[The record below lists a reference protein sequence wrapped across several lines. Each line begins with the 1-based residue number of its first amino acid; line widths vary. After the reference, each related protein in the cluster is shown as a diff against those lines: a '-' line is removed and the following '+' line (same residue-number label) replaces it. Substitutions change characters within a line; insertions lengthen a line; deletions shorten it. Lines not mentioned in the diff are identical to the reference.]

1 MSEAMPDG
9 SPAER
14 RADPPAGAVR
24 LARVETTPLDLAAHL
39 AAVEDDTAGA
49 ISTFIGRVRDH
60 DPHASAA
67 VVALEYSAHPDASAA
82 LRAIAERA
90 AAGTRAVVAVSH
102 RVGTLQV
109 GDLAV
114 VIAVAAP
121 HRDEAFTVCRA
132 VIETIKLELPVW
144 KRQHAADGSAQWQ
157 GLGG

>member
-1 MSEAMPDG
+1 M
-9 SPAER
+9 
-14 RADPPAGAVR
+14 PAGPASAEPASAGSVR
-24 LARVETTPLDLAAHL
+24 IARVDTTPLDVAAHL
-39 AAVEDDTAGA
+39 AAVEDDAAGA
-49 ISTFIGRVRDH
+49 IASFIGRVRDH
-60 DPHASAA
+60 DPQASAA
-67 VVALEYSAHPDASAA
+67 VVALEYSSHPDAAGA
-82 LRAIAERA
+82 LQGIAERA

-121 HRDEAFTVCRA
+121 HRDEAFTVCRT
-132 VIETIKLELPVW
+132 VIETIKQELPVW